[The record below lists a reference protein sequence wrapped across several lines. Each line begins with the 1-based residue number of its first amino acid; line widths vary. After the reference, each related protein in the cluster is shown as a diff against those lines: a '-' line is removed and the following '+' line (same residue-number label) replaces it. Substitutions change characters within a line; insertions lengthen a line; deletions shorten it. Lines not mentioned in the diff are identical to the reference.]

1 MNGSSRE
8 VLRFGGAA
16 LALANAVMLLLSFI
30 DAVNDEEAIEAARS
44 TATLPT
50 LLLILGSIAVAISFA
65 GER

>member
-1 MNGSSRE
+1 
-8 VLRFGGAA
+8 
-16 LALANAVMLLLSFI
+16 MLLLSFI